1 MLVYGT
7 KRFILALEIVRLFTF
22 SLAGL
27 IGRPM
32 MFLNAGMALV
42 YLQACMGI
50 GCLLYEVPVP
60 LGAAHQLGSVFLL
73 GSMVAFS
80 HEMRRGRVLQAV
92 KKMT

>member
-7 KRFILALEIVRLFTF
+7 KRYLHPKYFHSSSI
-22 SLAGL
+22 LAGL

-32 MFLNAGMALV
+32 MFLNAAMALV

-80 HEMRRGRVLQAV
+80 HEMRRGRILQAV
-92 KKMT
+92 KKMA

>member
-1 MLVYGT
+1 M
-7 KRFILALEIVRLFTF
+7 I
-22 SLAGL
+22 LAGL

-32 MFLNAGMALV
+32 MFLNAAMALV